1 MRSPTLLYATISYFE
16 TSFARC
22 LPSVGAHKPLP
33 SSLRS
38 PRFSC
43 STGCLSRSRLT
54 IARAFD
60 AMPCRGRLGLGRVC
74 SLLAFPQVVVVCG
87 GSRVVKASLES
98 AKWASNVHVHVKV
111 SHRSLAIIPF
121 RSREAICYSTAFQ
134 NSRLFRT
141 LNSCVTFSRYTR
153 YLVPGRHLAGLYVTP
168 NLGQKLQ
175 VTHAKHA
182 FGFVTAITARKNHR

>member
-1 MRSPTLLYATISYFE
+1 MCASTLLYATTGYFE
-16 TSFARC
+16 PFFARC
-22 LPSVGAHKPLP
+22 LPSVGAHKPLT
-33 SSLRS
+33 SSIHY
-38 PRFSC
+38 PCFSC
-43 STGCLSRSRLT
+43 PTGCLCRSRLT
-54 IARAFD
+54 ISRAFD

-74 SLLAFPQVVVVCG
+74 SLLAFPQVVVCG

>member
-1 MRSPTLLYATISYFE
+1 M
-16 TSFARC
+16 
-22 LPSVGAHKPLP
+22 
-33 SSLRS
+33 
-38 PRFSC
+38 
-43 STGCLSRSRLT
+43 
-54 IARAFD
+54 
-60 AMPCRGRLGLGRVC
+60 GRVC
-74 SLLAFPQVVVVCG
+74 SLLAFPQVVVCG

-182 FGFVTAITARKNHR
+182 FSFVTSATARNHRRTSTRGDTRALSPSGDKRVLSPPGVLPLLPQGMLFPPQWITVCCPPPGPVPLV